1 MMKHI
6 FYFLLLSIVFSCNEK
21 DENLGLKYEVINK
34 LILEDRNYHQIVK
47 EDLGIND
54 STNYFVINP
63 NFSVLDE
70 NDWKVYSD
78 SVRNV
83 EPEIKIVIEPDDSMV
98 LQSDSIFSKKD
109 IEYIKQQVDENK
121 GFKIDK
127 NKISSPE
134 KIISQDELDKILK
147 RRSNY
152 KEKQYVNFSVPLF
165 NLKKDKCIIK
175 AESCGINPPGC
186 GGSVTVLQ
194 KKNGKWVEL
203 RNIYN
208 WVN

>member
-1 MMKHI
+1 MIKQI
-6 FYFLLLSIVFSCNEK
+6 FYFVFLIILFSCKEK
-21 DENLGLKYEVINK
+21 DENLDLKYEVINE
-34 LILEDRNYHQIVK
+34 LILENRNYHKMVK
-47 EDLGIND
+47 ENLGIND

-63 NFSVLDE
+63 NFSILNE
-70 NDWKVYSD
+70 NDWKVLSD
-78 SVRNV
+78 SVRKTD
-83 EPEIKIVIEPDDSMV
+83 PKIKIVIERDDSID
-98 LQSDSIFSKKD
+98 LQSDSIFSKKN
-109 IEYIKQQVDENK
+109 IEYINQQVDENK
-121 GFKIDK
+121 EFKIDK

-134 KIISQDELDKILK
+134 KFISQNELEQVLK
-147 RRSNY
+147 HCRNY
-152 KEKQYVNFSVPLF
+152 KGKQYVNFSVPLF

-186 GGSVTVLQ
+186 GESATVMQ

>member
-1 MMKHI
+1 MKHI
-6 FYFLLLSIVFSCNEK
+6 FYFLLLSIVFSCKGK
-21 DENLGLKYEVINK
+21 DENLDLKYEVINK
-34 LILEDRNYHQIVK
+34 LILEDRNYHQMVK

-54 STNYFVINP
+54 STNYFVINH

-78 SVRNV
+78 SIRNV
-83 EPEIKIVIEPDDSMV
+83 EPKIKIVKEPDDSIV

-109 IEYIKQQVDENK
+109 IEYFKQQMDENK

-134 KIISQDELDKILK
+134 KIISQNELEQILTHW
-147 RRSNY
+147 RNY
-152 KEKQYVNFSVPLF
+152 KGKQYVNISVPLF

-186 GGSVTVLQ
+186 GGRVTVLQ